1 MFLLR
6 GISRFGSSLGAW
18 APYAEGVVDM
28 DIFENELKHLIVQPE
43 EMIELD
49 GHSDDD
55 LQGRPKAEDRKQ
67 RKIISALKFKGTL
80 KRIKPKKLYKCNGNH
95 GDSDDYNDASIDLE
109 EYEQNNENFFES
121 EQKRLQNRYAS
132 AVPINESKFEIKAQ
146 LEKKKTQGNEKDV
159 FSFTMELTGSDV
171 YGGLHELADQGVI
184 DPCKIPDWLTGEVP
198 MGGTVVNGKLRTKR

>member
-1 MFLLR
+1 M
-6 GISRFGSSLGAW
+6 
-18 APYAEGVVDM
+18 ETM
-28 DIFENELKHLIVQPE
+28 
-43 EMIELD
+43 
-49 GHSDDD
+49 
-55 LQGRPKAEDRKQ
+55 
-67 RKIISALKFKGTL
+67 
-80 KRIKPKKLYKCNGNH
+80 H

-198 MGGTVVNGKLRTKR
+198 MGGTVVNGKLASYEALIL